1 MSDYARTQE
10 LVGKAYNANG
20 ASARQFEKT
29 QDSLESKLARLKN
42 AWNEFLM
49 GLTNNQ
55 MVKGFV
61 DGLTNLLNFI
71 NKLTSGFDATTNSI
85 LKFGVALGGIFGAR
99 SLLST
104 GGLVDKGLMTL
115 LNGTI
120 IGNAL
125 NKTGILT
132 QADGATAGGAAART
146 PLIFGS
152 GSLLSKA
159 GKGLWNQA
167 QILGLAVKGR
177 RAGGLGAAK
186 ETFSFLG
193 GNLGADATIAG
204 LTGIGTALGAI
215 AVAVGLVVA
224 GYQAWLHL
232 TPEGQLKQAEA
243 IAEAMKATA
252 ENAQKAAE
260 GMRNAS
266 ESYKEYNNA
275 VKKARTIEDRNE
287 AIQNRNEYI
296 QSLLEQ
302 NETLA
307 EYVTASQEDGQ
318 FILTINEEQLAAAVK
333 NASESAAKAAISAN
347 FANAL
352 KSSQNF

>member
-132 QADGATAGGAAART
+132 QADGAAAGGTVART

-159 GKGLWNQA
+159 GKGLWN
-167 QILGLAVKGR
+167 
-177 RAGGLGAAK
+177 
-186 ETFSFLG
+186 
-193 GNLGADATIAG
+193 
-204 LTGIGTALGAI
+204 
-215 AVAVGLVVA
+215 
-224 GYQAWLHL
+224 
-232 TPEGQLKQAEA
+232 
-243 IAEAMKATA
+243 
-252 ENAQKAAE
+252 
-260 GMRNAS
+260 
-266 ESYKEYNNA
+266 
-275 VKKARTIEDRNE
+275 
-287 AIQNRNEYI
+287 
-296 QSLLEQ
+296 
-302 NETLA
+302 
-307 EYVTASQEDGQ
+307 
-318 FILTINEEQLAAAVK
+318 
-333 NASESAAKAAISAN
+333 
-347 FANAL
+347 
-352 KSSQNF
+352 